1 MPFLALALFAV
12 LLVALL
18 SRDHDLTA
26 SQDAVVTAE
35 LNFDEAILSVFP
47 DRIHLSRCRPS
58 ALAHPG
64 EVRLA
69 REALWAEGFESVGVY
84 AIDELP
90 GVHVQLGVNRRER
103 MFAVIYDHA
112 RAGAWV
118 EIVSRYADGR
128 RWTHTTLQGGGVEPR
143 PENTLVPLPGAS
155 IAQLLARARGDRP
168 HTDLRPVN
176 RLDVAPNFEQGYA
189 DWIAWHRRRTMRA
202 EMALVSDAEDA
213 ENDTHRA
220 A

>member
-1 MPFLALALFAV
+1 MPFLALALLAV
-12 LLVALL
+12 LLVAML

-35 LNFDEAILSVFP
+35 LYFDEAILSVFP

-58 ALAHPG
+58 ALSRPADVRRAH
-64 EVRLA
+64 
-69 REALWAEGFESVGVY
+69 EALWAEGFESVGVF

-90 GVHVQLGVNRRER
+90 GVHVQLAANRRER

-118 EIVSRYADGR
+118 EVVSRYADGS
-128 RWTHTTLQGGGVEPR
+128 RWTHTTLQGGGIETR
-143 PENTLVPLPGAS
+143 PGNTLVSLPGAS

-168 HTDLRPVN
+168 HKDLRPVN

-189 DWIAWHRRRTMRA
+189 DWIAWHRRRTMRT
-202 EMALVSDAEDA
+202 ELTLVPDSEDA
-213 ENDTHRA
+213 ESRDDRA